1 MKVFCCMLKEKIE
14 KLYIFIDNF
23 QVGLGLESDEN

>member
-1 MKVFCCMLKEKIE
+1 MSKEKIE